1 MPIRWNVPEHSEALQ
16 RITAALDAG
25 SGAGAVVLGPDG
37 CGKSTL
43 ARLAAEDHSRRHP
56 GTEPPVAAQNQ
67 NFSHQPIQPQPTRRP
82 KVS

>member
-1 MPIRWNVPEHSEALQ
+1 MTTNHPRDGARDGLRQGFSQKRLKVQNGLRLESATVM
-16 RITAALDAG
+16 AAG
-25 SGAGAVVLGPDG
+25 
-37 CGKSTL
+37 
-43 ARLAAEDHSRRHP
+43 RHP